1 MTDVAAATGPRLKA
15 ERERRG
21 LSPQKAADELHLD
34 GWVIDALE
42 AEDYQRVGPAVYAK
56 GHLKRYAALL
66 GLPSDEIMAGYE
78 TRAQA
83 PKPSAAQP
91 ANVRLHTDAPA
102 VRNLPWPPSANN
114 TVMAVLLALGVFWW
128 KPWHPRGSAPSAAQ
142 PLAANLRSA
151 PADAAADAAGP
162 MAASAAPSAMPPG
175 PSSSP
180 PAPTP
185 SDAAAGMGRAR
196 IRLSFSA
203 DSWVDIRDAA
213 GRRVFAGKGRANSVK
228 TLGGVAPLRVYL
240 GFASGVQLEINSRVV
255 AIGPQFVA
263 GDVARFEAGAD
274 GVLRRDSH
282 NAATPAVAPPAA
294 TSVARPAMTAPAVPA
309 PAVATHAVAPPG
321 AQAPVA
327 RPTG

>member
-102 VRNLPWPPSANN
+102 VRNLPWPPIAAS
-114 TVMAVLLALGVFWW
+114 VMAVLLALGVFWW

-274 GVLRRDSH
+274 GVLRHPRWPHRRRPPSRD
-282 NAATPAVAPPAA
+282 P
-294 TSVARPAMTAPAVPA
+294 R
-309 PAVATHAVAPPG
+309 
-321 AQAPVA
+321 
-327 RPTG
+327 